1 MVTFWRLRFQWFKSH
16 REKAGRQDRVLIQGG
31 GAVFSCVVA
40 ALQQSSEKKKKKTK
54 NHNLDVKLPFQ
65 AICSLAHVE
74 GVQHPCAPL
83 MCSADPR
90 SAYVHLVG
98 RVEGKA
104 EGSSVRF
111 SPSWLV

>member
-1 MVTFWRLRFQWFKSH
+1 MVTFWRLRFQWFRSH
-16 REKAGRQDRVLIQGG
+16 CEKAGRQDRVLIQGG

-40 ALQQSSEKKKKKTK
+40 ALQQSSEKKL
-54 NHNLDVKLPFQ
+54 NHNPDVKLPFQ
-65 AICSLAHVE
+65 AICSLAQVE
-74 GVQHPCAPL
+74 GVQHPRAPL